1 MDLAYFYMEQRMPDK
16 NHNFT
21 SVGLTNYLWFPR
33 DQTLLLSEKGV
44 ACKTI
49 KIDSLATVKFCVRVL
64 IHWWQVFGSVQSLPA
79 VVSTFIKS

>member
-1 MDLAYFYMEQRMPDK
+1 MPDK

-21 SVGLTNYLWFPR
+21 SVGLTNYLWLPR

-49 KIDSLATVKFCVRVL
+49 KIDSLATVKFCVTVP
-64 IHWWQVFGSVQSLPA
+64 IH
-79 VVSTFIKS
+79 